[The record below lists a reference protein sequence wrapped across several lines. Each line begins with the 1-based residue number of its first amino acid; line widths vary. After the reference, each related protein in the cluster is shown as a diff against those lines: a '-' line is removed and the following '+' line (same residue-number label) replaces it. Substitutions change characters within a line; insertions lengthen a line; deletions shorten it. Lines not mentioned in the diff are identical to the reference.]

1 MQNPNGLMGSMM
13 DVRTHN
19 LTPFPSLVA
28 LLNDRIELW
37 SRDAILVD
45 LPAQH
50 LLTTGL
56 MDVLKAFLREPAI
69 DDCCL
74 GGLLGFEITIQREIG
89 IFLHPFFLVF
99 FWFFKPFFL
108 IFLLSPFSHKF
119 LVVRGFSRNGGCGNY
134 SHRRL
139 HQRQNRPHERRAFVG
154 EDNSD
159 SLRGQFP
166 RQLFLPFSR

>member
-1 MQNPNGLMGSMM
+1 MLANEGMQNPNGLMGSMM

-19 LTPFPSLVA
+19 LTPYPSLVA

-74 GGLLGFEITIQREIG
+74 GGLLGFEITVQREIG
-89 IFLHPFFLVF
+89 IFLSSHFFLF
-99 FWFFKPFFL
+99 F
-108 IFLLSPFSHKF
+108 
-119 LVVRGFSRNGGCGNY
+119 GFSN
-134 SHRRL
+134 H
-139 HQRQNRPHERRAFVG
+139 
-154 EDNSD
+154 
-159 SLRGQFP
+159 
-166 RQLFLPFSR
+166 FS